1 METPESF
8 ALPQIFI
15 VSIAL
20 SIGKLKTF
28 IEFEVNRP
36 YVYWLKETKMT
47 YVKRILFMHI
57 TFSVVYNGFLKVFY
71 EEDKCFGL
79 EISHN
84 KYNFLPHGDTFIIL

>member
-1 METPESF
+1 
-8 ALPQIFI
+8 
-15 VSIAL
+15 
-20 SIGKLKTF
+20 
-28 IEFEVNRP
+28 
-36 YVYWLKETKMT
+36 
-47 YVKRILFMHI
+47 MHI